1 MKVNFLCENC
11 LSTLDNLINQKK
23 KVNVV
28 LTSPPYNSRRNV
40 KNERGRNNFECFYDE
55 YDDSMSDEDYN
66 NFIMKIFFKL
76 DKVLAD
82 NGVILWNCNYG
93 NENINQ
99 PWQSLSY
106 IFLLTNFRI
115 SEVIYWK
122 KLCAIPNNVSRNK
135 LTRIIEPIFVFVR
148 ESQHKTYQMN
158 KEIAS
163 INEKTKQR
171 FYKNYFNLIE
181 APNND
186 GSCKLNK
193 ATFSSELVRQLLNL
207 YAKDGDVVYDP
218 FMGTGTTAIGCFLSD
233 IKIKQVIGSE
243 ISKKQV
249 EFSEKRVLKYLSNY
263 K

>member
-93 NENINQ
+93 NENI
-99 PWQSLSY
+99 Y
-106 IFLLTNFRI
+106 
-115 SEVIYWK
+115 
-122 KLCAIPNNVSRNK
+122 
-135 LTRIIEPIFVFVR
+135 
-148 ESQHKTYQMN
+148 
-158 KEIAS
+158 
-163 INEKTKQR
+163 
-171 FYKNYFNLIE
+171 
-181 APNND
+181 
-186 GSCKLNK
+186 
-193 ATFSSELVRQLLNL
+193 
-207 YAKDGDVVYDP
+207 
-218 FMGTGTTAIGCFLSD
+218 
-233 IKIKQVIGSE
+233 
-243 ISKKQV
+243 
-249 EFSEKRVLKYLSNY
+249 
-263 K
+263 